1 MDKGRSTMGSSASL
15 VQQITNHAERVASSE
30 GLEVVEVVLRGSGS
44 ARLLRITI
52 DKPEGV
58 TLEDC
63 ETLSRQLG
71 TILDVE
77 EVIPG
82 GRYQLEVTSP
92 GIERK
97 LFRPQDFERF
107 TGSRIRV
114 SLRKPIDGK
123 KTLEGQL
130 QSYAG
135 DTISLAV
142 SEDLTVSIPRAD
154 VVMANLKHDWGQPQ
168 KR

>member
-1 MDKGRSTMGSSASL
+1 MSNSATL
-15 VQQITNHAERVASSE
+15 VQQITTHAERVAASE
-30 GLEVVEVVLRGSGS
+30 GIEVVEVVLRGSGS
-44 ARLLRITI
+44 ARLLRIII

-63 ETLSRQLG
+63 ENLSRQLG

-82 GRYQLEVTSP
+82 GRYQLEVSSP
-92 GIERK
+92 GVERP
-97 LFRPQDFERF
+97 LSRPKDFERF

-114 SLRKPIDGK
+114 SLREPIDGK
-123 KTLEGQL
+123 KTVEGIL
-130 QSYAG
+130 QSYA
-135 DTISLAV
+135 DETIALAI
-142 SEDLTVSIPRAD
+142 SEDHVVSIPRNE
-154 VVMANLKHDWGQPQ
+154 VTRANLKFDWGQPL

>member
-1 MDKGRSTMGSSASL
+1 
-15 VQQITNHAERVASSE
+15 
-30 GLEVVEVVLRGSGS
+30 
-44 ARLLRITI
+44 
-52 DKPEGV
+52 V

-63 ETLSRQLG
+63 ENLSRQLG

-82 GRYQLEVTSP
+82 GRYQLEVSSP

-107 TGSRIRV
+107 TGNRIRV
-114 SLRKPIDGK
+114 SLRQPMDGK
-123 KTLEGQL
+123 KTVEGLL
-130 QSYAG
+130 QAYAG
-135 DTISLAV
+135 DTISLAI
-142 SEDLTVSIPRAD
+142 SEDHVVAIPRKD
-154 VVMANLKHDWGQPQ
+154 VVRANLKHDWNQPQ

>member
-1 MDKGRSTMGSSASL
+1 MSSSETL
-15 VQQITNHAERVASSE
+15 VQQITTHAERVAASD

-63 ETLSRQLG
+63 ENLSRQLG

-82 GRYQLEVTSP
+82 GRYQLEVSSP

-107 TGSRIRV
+107 TGNRIRV
-114 SLRKPIDGK
+114 SLRQPMDGK
-123 KTLEGQL
+123 KTVEGLL
-130 QSYAG
+130 QAYAG
-135 DTISLAV
+135 DTISLAI
-142 SEDLTVSIPRAD
+142 SEDHVVAIPRKD
-154 VVMANLKHDWGQPQ
+154 VVRANLKHDWNQPQ